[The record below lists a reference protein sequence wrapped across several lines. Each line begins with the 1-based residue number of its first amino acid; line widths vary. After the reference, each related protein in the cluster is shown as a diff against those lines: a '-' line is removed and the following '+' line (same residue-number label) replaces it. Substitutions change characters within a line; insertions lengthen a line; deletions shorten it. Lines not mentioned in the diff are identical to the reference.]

1 MSSAKDPPSA
11 SPDQDADSPQ
21 GEALTDAERA
31 KVQERRLIRRLRRG
45 DQRAFATIV
54 RTYQQRVFNIV
65 FRFLGNREEAEDVA
79 QDVFVT
85 VYQNAQSFRGDSKF
99 STWLYRVT
107 VNHCKNRLKY
117 LKRRGRNMGRPLDDI
132 AEHLV
137 AQGSGETQPAFH
149 AAIPRPD
156 DLAQGRQ
163 LESLIQREMEKMDAD
178 HRLLLVL
185 RDIQGMSY
193 QEMAEVTGL
202 NVGTIK
208 SRLHRAR
215 LALKE
220 ALARQMR

>member
-1 MSSAKDPPSA
+1 MPSIKEPKA
-11 SPDQDADSPQ
+11 SPEGDAEPTANAS
-21 GEALTDAERA
+21 LTDAERE
-31 KVQERRLIRRLRRG
+31 KIQERRLVRRLRRG

-54 RTYQQRVFNIV
+54 RTYQQRVFNMV

-85 VYQNAQSFRGDSKF
+85 VYQSAASFRGDSKF

-117 LKRRGRNMGRPLDDI
+117 LKRRGRHMGRPLDEI
-132 AEHLV
+132 AEHQI
-137 AQGSGETQPAFH
+137 AQGSGETQPAYH

-156 DLAQGRQ
+156 DLAAGRQ
-163 LESLIQREMEKMDAD
+163 LEALIQREMAKMDED

-185 RDIQGMSY
+185 RDIQGLSY

-220 ALARQMR
+220 ALTRHMQ